1 MRNAVGTRFSTAFF
15 ADFLNF
21 GVVLAFGVGKRKR
34 VKKMK
39 RPTATNFFE
48 RQESARKRTWLLVF
62 LFMLGVL
69 GTVAACVALVAAIGA
84 AANSSENE
92 EWARL
97 FVKYATTPE
106 LCAWVSGI
114 VGGLILLVTLYK
126 ICELRRIGASGV
138 AEALGGTRIGRSVK
152 NPDEKRFYNVVEEI
166 ALAAGVPV
174 PAVYVLRDEDGINAC
189 AIGGKL
195 EDSAV
200 AATAGAV
207 ELLTRDE
214 LQGVVAHEIGHLVN
228 GDVKM
233 NMRLIGVLAGLQA
246 LTIVGIH
253 IIRAAVGRSK
263 RGGVWILLFGLGVMG
278 IGLIGS
284 FFASA
289 IQAAISRQRELLAD
303 ASAAQF
309 TRNSA
314 GLAGA
319 LKKIG
324 GLEKGSAV
332 ASERSVEAAHLF
344 FGSVFNASL
353 GERLFRTHPDLTE
366 RILALDPTFDGVFPG
381 VLSKRAKK
389 KLAAEKKRA
398 EEARKKAEEVRKK
411 AEEARREAREQLATL
426 DGAEFAPL
434 IASIGE
440 LRPEKLDGVSALL
453 REIPAPVEALLDN
466 FDGARTVVF
475 ALLVDVDAGFGLA
488 EQRDAICRRDSETL
502 WRSVVATAETLRAL
516 PFSTRSAVARLAVPA
531 LKSGT
536 VDDYQRFRKTI
547 FALCNARFRE
557 MIFAL
562 CDANERGD
570 LFEFALQASVIREL
584 DVWFGLAFL
593 PKTRFSAF
601 SDVREAFRTA
611 ATYLAF
617 RGANEDEA
625 TAKSAFAAGVSAL
638 GDFAKTTEPL
648 EKKSLENVDLETFYE
663 AVERLAQTTPRLKEK
678 LLTAFFA
685 CVAADGRVIEAE
697 AELFDAISLALGVP
711 APIWRS
717 VVDASKASE
726 ERRDAS

>member
-1 MRNAVGTRFSTAFF
+1 
-15 ADFLNF
+15 
-21 GVVLAFGVGKRKR
+21 
-34 VKKMK
+34 MK

-62 LFMLGVL
+62 LFILGVL
-69 GTVAACVALVAAIGA
+69 GTVAACVALVAAIGAAIGA

-106 LCAWVSGI
+106 LCAYVGVI
-114 VGGLILLVTLYK
+114 VGWLILLVTFDK
-126 ICELRRIGASGV
+126 ICELRRIGACGV
-138 AEALGGTRIGRSVK
+138 AEKLGGTRIDRSATDL
-152 NPDEKRFYNVVEEI
+152 NEKQFYNIVEEI

-195 EDSAV
+195 ENSAV

-253 IIRAAVGRSK
+253 IIRAAGGRSSK
-263 RGGVWILLFGLGVMG
+263 NDKGNGVWILLFGLGVMG

-309 TRNSA
+309 TRNPA

-366 RILALDPTFDGVFPG
+366 RILALDPTFDGVFQG
-381 VLSKRAKK
+381 VLSMKVKRS
-389 KLAAEKKRA
+389 LAAEEKRAEEARKKRAERAERA
-398 EEARKKAEEVRKK
+398 EEARKKAEEKRAEK
-411 AEEARREAREQLATL
+411 AEEA
-426 DGAEFAPL
+426 
-434 IASIGE
+434 
-440 LRPEKLDGVSALL
+440 
-453 REIPAPVEALLDN
+453 
-466 FDGARTVVF
+466 
-475 ALLVDVDAGFGLA
+475 
-488 EQRDAICRRDSETL
+488 
-502 WRSVVATAETLRAL
+502 
-516 PFSTRSAVARLAVPA
+516 
-531 LKSGT
+531 
-536 VDDYQRFRKTI
+536 
-547 FALCNARFRE
+547 
-557 MIFAL
+557 
-562 CDANERGD
+562 
-570 LFEFALQASVIREL
+570 
-584 DVWFGLAFL
+584 
-593 PKTRFSAF
+593 
-601 SDVREAFRTA
+601 
-611 ATYLAF
+611 
-617 RGANEDEA
+617 
-625 TAKSAFAAGVSAL
+625 
-638 GDFAKTTEPL
+638 
-648 EKKSLENVDLETFYE
+648 
-663 AVERLAQTTPRLKEK
+663 
-678 LLTAFFA
+678 
-685 CVAADGRVIEAE
+685 
-697 AELFDAISLALGVP
+697 
-711 APIWRS
+711 
-717 VVDASKASE
+717 
-726 ERRDAS
+726 